1 MIEDYIDHVS
11 EKRDEI
17 GGHAICP
24 YAKSFI
30 KKTKLIN
37 SNNLMY
43 SAFDCLKK
51 ENHPMLS
58 VIYGDPVKHDD
69 VWCNLFCSHY
79 QSYANKKDLWLIW
92 DHPNNKNN
100 INGVRTNNTEYAII
114 LIQRLGET
122 KRLSDN
128 LQKTNYYNFWDNKY
142 FKEIVLERA
151 KL

>member
-1 MIEDYIDHVS
+1 MIKDYIDHVS
-11 EKRDEI
+11 KKRKEL
-17 GGHAICP
+17 GGHAVCP
-24 YAKSFI
+24 YAKAFL
-30 KKTKLIN
+30 KKTNIVC

-69 VWCNLFCSHY
+69 VWCNLFCGHY

-92 DHPNNKNN
+92 DHPIKKNN

-114 LIQRLGET
+114 LIQRLEET